1 MSGDVGLDNEP
12 IIFYSKKMTRAKM
25 VLLQHKGVKFNLYNK
40 AMKTLK
46 ETHEWRTSESN

>member
-1 MSGDVGLDNEP
+1 MSGDVGLENEP

-40 AMKTLK
+40 AMKTLQ
-46 ETHEWRTSESN
+46 ETHE

>member
-1 MSGDVGLDNEP
+1 MRGDVGLDYEP

-40 AMKTLK
+40 VMKTIK
-46 ETHEWRTSESN
+46 ETHE

>member
-1 MSGDVGLDNEP
+1 MSGDVGLENEP

-25 VLLQHKGVKFNLYNK
+25 ILLQHKGVKFNLYNK

-46 ETHEWRTSESN
+46 ETHE

>member
-40 AMKTLK
+40 VMKTMR
-46 ETHEWRTSESN
+46 ENYE

>member
-12 IIFYSKKMTRAKM
+12 IIFYSKKMTKAKM
-25 VLLQHKGVKFNLYNK
+25 IVLQHKGVKFNLYNK

-46 ETHEWRTSESN
+46 ETYE

>member
-25 VLLQHKGVKFNLYNK
+25 IVLQHKGVKFNLYNK

-46 ETHEWRTSESN
+46 ETYE

>member
-1 MSGDVGLDNEP
+1 MSGDVGLDYEP

-40 AMKTLK
+40 VMKTIK
-46 ETHEWRTSESN
+46 ETHE

>member
-25 VLLQHKGVKFNLYNK
+25 IVLQHKGVKFNLYNK
-40 AMKTLK
+40 AMKTLQ
-46 ETHEWRTSESN
+46 ETHE

>member
-1 MSGDVGLDNEP
+1 MSGDVELDYEP

-40 AMKTLK
+40 VMKTIK
-46 ETHEWRTSESN
+46 ETHE